1 MFGSV
6 STSNVTTSCI
16 VPSFAFVDCMYS
28 MLSTPFSCCS
38 SGAATACSIVRAS
51 APLYVAV
58 TVICGGT
65 MSGNWAIGSACMATR
80 PPSTVMMAMT
90 MATTGRR
97 MKNLDIGSGPF
108 GRWGEW
114 LGIHDC
120 PIGRASAFHD
130 DARAGLKPLVNNPA
144 AADAVADLH
153 RLRAHFVVGADDTQ
167 LKRSLQLADRALRH
181 QQRVGPHLRF
191 GTDATVLSWPQG

>member
-6 STSNVTTSCI
+6 STPNVTTSCI

-28 MLSTPFSCCS
+28 MFSTPFICCS

-65 MSGNWAIGSACMATR
+65 MLGNWAIGNARIATR
-80 PPSTVMMAMT
+80 PPSTVIIAMT
-90 MATTGRR
+90 MATMGRR
-97 MKNLDIGSGPF
+97 MKNLDIGLMHF
-108 GRWGEW
+108 RRCGEW
-114 LGIHDC
+114 LGIHDRPVGC
-120 PIGRASAFHD
+120 ASAFHHD
-130 DARAGLKPLVNNPA
+130 TCAGLKPLVDNPA

-153 RLRAHFVVGADDTQ
+153 CLRAHGGLGADDPQ
-167 LKRSLQLADRALRH
+167 LK
-181 QQRVGPHLRF
+181 
-191 GTDATVLSWPQG
+191 